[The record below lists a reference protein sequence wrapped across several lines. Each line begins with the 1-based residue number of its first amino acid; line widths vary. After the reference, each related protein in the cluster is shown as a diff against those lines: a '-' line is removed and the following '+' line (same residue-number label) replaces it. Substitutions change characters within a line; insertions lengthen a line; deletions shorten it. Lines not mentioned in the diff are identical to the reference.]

1 MRVGGNDINALTMY
15 THIERKQ
22 FVPVDI
28 RLLFFYLPFSYVV
41 GLYVRLK
48 IIKEPFVV
56 GRTTYT
62 FIYITDRKVCLCEFA
77 LFLSL
82 FRSRSP
88 SLFPFY
94 LLRRFHQILISD
106 KKKGTRRGG
115 RKNDKEKRREHRLQ

>member
-77 LFLSL
+77 LSLCLSFALALLLFFLS
-82 FRSRSP
+82 
-88 SLFPFY
+88 
-94 LLRRFHQILISD
+94 ISYD
-106 KKKGTRRGG
+106 AFIKF
-115 RKNDKEKRREHRLQ
+115 